1 MSGKY
6 LAEHA
11 AVRADGLAAVLA
23 VVAHLDAVLAPLL
36 LRALAAVHRA
46 QQLPDV
52 VHEALAVRKT
62 AEQQRLAAVRALGL
76 ALLDPGAQA
85 VLAGQL
91 AAGGTH
97 ARLLHR
103 LQADVALQEVH
114 FPVARLHL
122 IINPTDC
129 TPENITRHTFLPP
142 FPPPPTKH
150 AISQF
155 ALSEYIII
163 TRNVLAPGG
172 DAAAGALA
180 GQLLRAH

>member
-1 MSGKY
+1 M
-6 LAEHA
+6 
-11 AVRADGLAAVLA
+11 LAA
-23 VVAHLDAVLAPLL
+23 LL

-52 VHEALAVRKT
+52 VHEALAVREA

-129 TPENITRHTFLPP
+129 TQKTSPAAPP
-142 FPPPPTKH
+142 PSPPPTKH

-180 GQLLRAH
+180 GQLLRAHQRHLQAAGLL